1 VLPEALRLPLGDP
14 ADRGAAAETLAVG
27 GGLHL
32 LSALAPPLAPVTA
45 VAVVGYLLRVFAEAG
60 EADDPARLPT
70 FRSPRRLLRDGLV
83 GTALTAAF
91 LLVPVAVLVV
101 TVGGALAGG
110 IDPTTP
116 LGYGGI
122 LVGGTVTL
130 LLSAALV
137 YPLPAVLAGFA
148 RAGAAAGV
156 PARLR
161 TALSARRL
169 RGIVSSGRYFY
180 AWTVG
185 SMLLLVGVPLAS
197 AGGRVGRLVGFF
209 LLFYLEV
216 AAVAAWSRGVGG
228 NR

>member
-1 VLPEALRLPLGDP
+1 MLPEALRLPLGDP
-14 ADRGAAAETLAVG
+14 ARDAPTRFVG
-27 GGLHL
+27 R
-32 LSALAPPLAPVTA
+32 APLRLPVRRSDG
-45 VAVVGYLLRVFAEAG
+45 VIGFGRH
-60 EADDPARLPT
+60 PARLPT
-70 FRSPRRLLRDGLV
+70 FRSPRRILRDGLV
-83 GTALTAAF
+83 GAVLTAAF
-91 LLVPVAVLVV
+91 LLVPVAVLAV

-116 LGYGGI
+116 LGYGGV